1 MVFGSA
7 NINYVLPENIEQHI
21 LDGYKLID
29 VREDDEWNAGHHSGA
44 KHIPMSTIPENL
56 NTFEESEKYI
66 IICRSGHRSGKVS
79 GYLNNQGFDTF
90 NLAGGMKELSLTS
103 ENVIDSSG
111 NKGTILKNQ
120 FVIICIG
127 NALVDSLQTI
137 EEDVIEKLSLNKA
150 RMTLVDKERSNFL
163 LENMP
168 KPTYAA
174 GGSAANTA
182 YWISQLGGQVGFI
195 GKVSD
200 DILGNQF
207 KESLTN
213 SGLKDLTVYETEDKQ
228 TGLCAIF
235 ITPDGERTMNT
246 YLGAGE
252 YLSVEDLNNKDI
264 EEAEILYMEGYL
276 WDRPSSKEAFLHA
289 SKVNKT
295 SNGKNALT
303 LSDVFCVEAHRESF
317 LDLIKE
323 NIDYVFC
330 NEDEL
335 NALTLQDTTEKSF
348 KFFEENF
355 PKLEQLICTLG
366 SKGAIVIKDNKEYF
380 FEATE
385 ANVIDK
391 TGAGDFFAAGYLY
404 GLQKNLTIDESAN
417 FANKSAAHVISEIGV
432 RPEKDFS

>member
-1 MVFGSA
+1 MIV
-7 NINYVLPENIEQHI
+7 
-21 LDGYKLID
+21 
-29 VREDDEWNAGHHSGA
+29 
-44 KHIPMSTIPENL
+44 
-56 NTFEESEKYI
+56 
-66 IICRSGHRSGKVS
+66 
-79 GYLNNQGFDTF
+79 
-90 NLAGGMKELSLTS
+90 
-103 ENVIDSSG
+103 
-111 NKGTILKNQ
+111 
-120 FVIICIG
+120 CIG
-127 NALVDSLQTI
+127 NALVDTLQQI
-137 EEDVIEKLSLNKA
+137 DENIIEKLDLNKA

-168 KPTYAA
+168 NPTYSA

-182 YWISQLGGQVGFI
+182 YWISVLGGQAGFI
-195 GKVSD
+195 GKVSND
-200 DILGNQF
+200 DLGKQF
-207 KESLTN
+207 KSSL
-213 SGLKDLTVYETEDKQ
+213 SEHGLKDLTVYEEGDDQ

-246 YLGAGE
+246 YLGAGAQ
-252 YLSVEDLNNKDI
+252 LSMSDLNEQAINKCN
-264 EEAEILYMEGYL
+264 ILYMEGYL
-276 WDRPSSKEAFLHA
+276 WDRLPSKEAFMYA
-289 SKVNKT
+289 SNVNKL
-295 SNGKNALT
+295 SGGKNALS
-303 LSDVFCVEAHRESF
+303 LSDVFCVEAHRDSF

-335 NALTLQDTTEKSF
+335 NALTLQDTAEKSF

-355 PKLEQLICTLG
+355 TKLEQLICTLG
-366 SKGAIVIKDNKEYF
+366 SKGAIVLKDNKEYF

-417 FANKSAAHVISEIGV
+417 LANKSAAHVISEIGV